1 LQIGDRENIYEWDE
15 NWAKV
20 PQSDGWSHH
29 GLTITESGNIISCNQ
44 SKATIQTFDKSGN
57 LLSSWD
63 TGLKEAHGIT
73 IVKENNEEYLWIADN
88 GRKRHA
94 HIGYEYDDTF
104 HGHVAKF
111 TLDGNRVM
119 DINKPDIPIYES
131 SVYSP
136 TWVAINEDRYGGNGD
151 IWVTDG
157 YGSNSIHRYD
167 KSGNYISTINGNEG
181 SAGHFDCPHSIF
193 IDVRKPDHELYIA
206 DRSNGRVQVY
216 DLEGKFKRVFG
227 NEFFT
232 SPSGFATQDNIM
244 VVAELKARLVILD
257 INDKPIQYLGSNIE
271 VSNVDGWPNNLDE
284 KGNIIPSNLIE
295 SGKFNSPHGLAIDNN
310 NNIYIAEWL
319 IGGRLIKLIKK

>member
-1 LQIGDRENIYEWDE
+1 
-15 NWAKV
+15 
-20 PQSDGWSHH
+20 
-29 GLTITESGNIISCNQ
+29 
-44 SKATIQTFDKSGN
+44 
-57 LLSSWD
+57 
-63 TGLKEAHGIT
+63 
-73 IVKENNEEYLWIADN
+73 
-88 GRKRHA
+88 
-94 HIGYEYDDTF
+94 
-104 HGHVAKF
+104 
-111 TLDGNRVM
+111 M
-119 DINKPDIPIYES
+119 
-131 SVYSP
+131 
-136 TWVAINEDRYGGNGD
+136 
-151 IWVTDG
+151 
-157 YGSNSIHRYD
+157 D

-284 KGNIIPSNLIE
+284 KNLEKSSAWYQKAAAQGHDRATRALSRLHGTNRDNELPVTMSEGTTSTTEEPLNLQPPSPPADHEPKNVQTTQDKIHSDTKSLPGQVFMAHVASYRSIKQAKAGWNQLLVDHHVALHDAKMKISTITLPDEGLFYRVEVGPFLSLDKVNALCSTLEARQTYCRPIE
-295 SGKFNSPHGLAIDNN
+295 RKQ
-310 NNIYIAEWL
+310 
-319 IGGRLIKLIKK
+319 